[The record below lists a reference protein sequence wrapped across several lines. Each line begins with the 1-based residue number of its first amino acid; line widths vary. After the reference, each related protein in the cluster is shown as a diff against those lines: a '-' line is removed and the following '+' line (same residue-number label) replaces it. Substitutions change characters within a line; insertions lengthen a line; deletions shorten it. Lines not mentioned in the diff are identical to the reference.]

1 MSEGPKPCPWTRRVS
16 GQVYLRPALPLDL
29 VVALAGTVGAASAV
43 SAFGRPVLMEGTA
56 CKALRNALS
65 DRPAST
71 LSPARNSSL
80 FLTGWASAVA
90 RSFRVSSTAYSSL
103 GMVKLSRTSLGFLPL
118 GSVALVG
125 FTAEAA
131 LAGLVAAAG
140 LEVGAFSAT
149 AFLVGL
155 TALDAFGALGAVAG
169 LVDLTALAGWAAA
182 GAAGVAEGLGVVVA
196 VVMAED

>member
-16 GQVYLRPALPLDL
+16 GQIYLRPALPLVL
-29 VVALAGTVGAASAV
+29 VVAFAVTDSAASAV

-131 LAGLVAAAG
+131 LVAVAG
-140 LEVGAFSAT
+140 LEAGAFSAT
-149 AFLVGL
+149 AFFAGFA
-155 TALDAFGALGAVAG
+155 ALDAFGALGAVSG
-169 LVDLTALAGWAAA
+169 LVGLAALAGWAA
-182 GAAGVAEGLGVVVA
+182 GAAGVTTGLGVVVA
-196 VVMAED
+196 AVMTED

>member
-103 GMVKLSRTSLGFLPL
+103 GMVKLSRTSFGFLPL

-131 LAGLVAAAG
+131 LVAVAG
-140 LEVGAFSAT
+140 LEAGAFSAT
-149 AFLVGL
+149 AFFAGFA
-155 TALDAFGALGAVAG
+155 ALDAFGALGAVSG
-169 LVDLTALAGWAAA
+169 LVGLAALAGWAA
-182 GAAGVAEGLGVVVA
+182 GAAGVTTGLGVVVA
-196 VVMAED
+196 VVMTED

>member
-16 GQVYLRPALPLDL
+16 GQVYLRSALPLDL

-43 SAFGRPVLMEGTA
+43 LAFGRPVLMEGTA

-103 GMVKLSRTSLGFLPL
+103 GMVKLSRTSLGFFPL
-118 GSVALVG
+118 VSVALPV
-125 FTAEAA
+125 FTAAAA

-169 LVDLTALAGWAAA
+169 LVDLTALAG
-182 GAAGVAEGLGVVVA
+182 
-196 VVMAED
+196 

>member
-1 MSEGPKPCPWTRRVS
+1 
-16 GQVYLRPALPLDL
+16 
-29 VVALAGTVGAASAV
+29 
-43 SAFGRPVLMEGTA
+43 MEGTA

-118 GSVALVG
+118 DSVALVG

-131 LAGLVAAAG
+131 LVAVAG
-140 LEVGAFSAT
+140 LEAGAFSGTDFFAGF
-149 AFLVGL
+149 A
-155 TALDAFGALGAVAG
+155 ALDAFGALGAVSG
-169 LVDLTALAGWAAA
+169 LVGLAALAGWAA
-182 GAAGVAEGLGVVVA
+182 GAAGVTTGLGVVVA
-196 VVMAED
+196 VVMTED

>member
-43 SAFGRPVLMEGTA
+43 SAFRRPVLMEGTA

-118 GSVALVG
+118 VSVALPV
-125 FTAEAA
+125 FTAAAA
-131 LAGLVAAAG
+131 LAGLVVAAG
-140 LEVGAFSAT
+140 LEVGAFSAK

-155 TALDAFGALGAVAG
+155 TALDAFGAWGAVAG

-182 GAAGVAEGLGVVVA
+182 GTAGVTEGWGVVVA